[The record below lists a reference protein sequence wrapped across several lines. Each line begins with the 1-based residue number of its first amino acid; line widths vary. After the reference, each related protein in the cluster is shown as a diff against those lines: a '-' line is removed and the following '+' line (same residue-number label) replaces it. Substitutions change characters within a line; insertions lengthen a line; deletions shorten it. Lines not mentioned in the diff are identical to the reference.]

1 MNLQFLEVEMRN
13 VDSEMTLLTHKERE
27 REKRENTS
35 SIKIYAPLTTTFLSP
50 QEEIKSCLEYLRSE
64 MPLRSPSE
72 SVIIGVRVHTRTL
85 Q

>member
-35 SIKIYAPLTTTFLSP
+35 SIKIYAPLTTTFLSS